1 MSRFYASIQG
11 SRGEATR
18 QGTPSSGIE
27 GHIRGW
33 DLGIRV
39 ICHVDVDGEDICRV
53 FLTSGSKNSPF
64 GDKSIGSFKVK
75 DLKNDKCLSN
85 M

>member
-18 QGTPSSGIE
+18 LGTEQSGMY

-33 DLGIRV
+33 NIGASV
-39 ICHVDVDGEDICRV
+39 EMSVSADGNDICTVSITR
-53 FLTSGSKNSPF
+53 GSNGKGAELP
-64 GDKSIGSFKVK
+64 IGSFIIDKNGVIVK
-75 DLKNDKCLSN
+75 K
-85 M
+85 